1 MKKTTFRL
9 LGLFLVM
16 FAMNQPAQAGSGFL
30 SWLEGLINS
39 GATGNMY
46 YSKLTAKAIGD
57 GKVYVH
63 WPVGGEEEPSA
74 EELENIGAVEY
85 TEESPEDNTAR
96 AKVSWGTSETSANH
110 NYMLYVEP
118 HTGFEIDGIYT
129 DENCTTAYNS
139 SSTYD
144 GDGYKGYSVVIT
156 TSADNRTAPQ
166 SLTLYARFALNVAI
180 NGRGYS
186 TLYYSKYNF
195 KVPTGVTATTYK
207 LGEGSGKLEVSTTYS
222 AGQVIPAGE
231 AVVLQGTANTTYKF
245 IPVTGTY
252 TKDGANVLRGTDE
265 AATTTGGE
273 EYFALS
279 YNNTKG
285 VVGFYWMAT
294 DGAAFECPAHKAYL
308 ALSSASGVKGF
319 DLNGNDDA
327 TGIDN
332 IDAEANDEAI
342 YNLAGQRV
350 GKMQKGIN
358 IVNGKKILKK

>member
-30 SWLEGLINS
+30 SWLEDLINS
-39 GATGNMY
+39 GASGNMY

-156 TSADNRTAPQ
+156 TSANNKTAPQ
-166 SLTLYARFALNVAI
+166 SLTLYARFALKVTLNKY
-180 NGRGYS
+180 GYS

-195 KVPTGVTATTYK
+195 EVPSGVEATTYTLDNDNK
-207 LGEGSGKLEVSTTYS
+207 LVVSKTYS
-222 AGQVIPAGE
+222 AGDVIPAGE
-231 AVVLQGTANTTYKF
+231 AVVLKGGENTECKF
-245 IPVTGTY
+245 KAVKGEYSADPNNLLLGS
-252 TKDGANVLRGTDE
+252 DE
-265 AATTTGGE
+265 AGTTEGSGKF
-273 EYFALS
+273 YALS
-279 YNNTKG
+279 AKG
-285 VVGFYWMAT
+285 GKVGFYWMT
-294 DGAAFECPAHKAYL
+294 DGGGAFNSAAHKAYL
-308 ALSSASGVKGF
+308 VLPSSTVKGYAF
-319 DLNGNDDA
+319 DEDDA
-327 TGIDN
+327 TAIMAVEGV
-332 IDAEANDEAI
+332 DEDGAI
-342 YNLAGQRV
+342 YNVAGQRLN
-350 GKMQKGIN
+350 KMQNGIN